1 MIKSHASQETSCHS
15 VEATALDDLFNRT
28 FEEGALVNRQAFLHT
43 VTPLA
48 SLPVA
53 MYSDTRNV
61 LTGVIESPETLSEI
75 ARMYVKTLVWYLIG
89 HLVKQKKRTK
99 LNHEK
104 VVNDGADD
112 TGTPQESSGDQV
124 IKLQHEE
131 ARSPAVVLPR
141 SASVEAVQLDKWPSS
156 TDNSPEDKSRGGW
169 ILKIWNPERI

>member
-28 FEEGALVNRQAFLHT
+28 FEEGARVNRAAFLHT

-75 ARMYVKTLVWYLIG
+75 ARMYVKTLIWYLIG
-89 HLVKQKKRTK
+89 HLVRQKEKMK
-99 LNHEK
+99 LKEED
-104 VVNDGADD
+104 DGADND
-112 TGTPQESSGDQV
+112 DGQESSGDQV
-124 IKLQHEE
+124 IKLQQEE
-131 ARSPAVVLPR
+131 ARSPAVLPR
-141 SASVEAVQLDKWPSS
+141 SSSIEAVQLDKWPSS
-156 TDNSPEDKSRGGW
+156 TDNSPEDKSRGGPRN
-169 ILKIWNPERI
+169 LNSAQF